1 MLANAFI
8 GQAKRPS
15 KAQIARALAASHPL
29 WQDLVSSLK
38 QDLKLDKEEWN
49 SYSTKAGWSLR
60 LQFKKRNILYLAPG
74 NGSFLASFVLGDR
87 ALAAAKSSNLP
98 PDILKILDEAK
109 RYPEGTAV
117 RLEVHSRKD
126 VEVVKTL
133 ARIKLEN

>member
-1 MLANAFI
+1 MLSNAFV

-15 KAQIARALAASHPL
+15 KAQIARALAGAHPL

-38 QDLKLDKEEWN
+38 RDLKLDGEKWN

-60 LQFKKRNILYLAPG
+60 LQFKKRNILYLAPC
-74 NGSFLASFVLGDR
+74 NGTFLACFVLGDR
-87 ALAAAKSSNLP
+87 ALAAAKSSNLL
-98 PDILKILDEAK
+98 PDILKVLDEAK

-117 RLEVHSRKD
+117 RLEVHSSVD

-133 ARIKLEN
+133 AKIKLEN